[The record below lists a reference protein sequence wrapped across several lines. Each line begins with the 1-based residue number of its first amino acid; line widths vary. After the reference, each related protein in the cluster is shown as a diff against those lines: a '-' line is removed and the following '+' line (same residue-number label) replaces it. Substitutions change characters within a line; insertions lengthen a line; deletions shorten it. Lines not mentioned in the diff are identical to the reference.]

1 LSSTFI
7 PLCIP
12 TMGDLEKRYVQEAI
26 EIGWVSSVGPHVN
39 QFEKNLSKRLG
50 NKTIAC
56 SSGTSAL
63 HLALIVAGVKEND
76 EVLIPNITFVA
87 TANAVAYI
95 GANPICLDIDK
106 DDLCLSP
113 RSIEVFIEKYCE
125 LKDGTLI
132 NKNSRNRVSAI
143 IPVHIIGT
151 PSKMNEINL
160 IAKKYNL
167 KVVEDSTE
175 ALGSYIDDQ
184 PVGTFG
190 DFGCFSFNGNKIITT
205 GGGGAVTAKRIEDVE
220 KMKHLS
226 TTAKTDEIF
235 FSHDEIGFNY
245 RMVNLVAAFGVA
257 QLERLDEILAKK
269 TFIHNCYKKLLAK
282 VNSVELFTPPE
293 NVVSN
298 FWMNAISS
306 KKNHSSDLRYI
317 VEKFNQKNIQVRP
330 FWTLIDT
337 LGLYHQPQNIS
348 LSNSYDIYNSTILLP
363 SSFDLS
369 EKEIE
374 YVVKQII
381 EIYD

>member
-1 LSSTFI
+1 
-7 PLCIP
+7 
-12 TMGDLEKRYVQEAI
+12 MGDLEKRYVQEAI

-348 LSNSYDIYNSTILLP
+348 LSNSYDTYNSTILLP